1 MSTASGA
8 ATALGTAANNNTFL
22 QNLRSEA
29 NPIESRWTMEKI
41 AALENLKKEWEA
53 YQTFCL
59 DFVRTFEEKHPGYG
73 PNKDCWTTT
82 ELKNF
87 ADTDFEPQIHR
98 LETSVNAAYDITAR
112 LKIAGYSRD
121 EMAQLIYKIAER
133 PHGFSAEKQQ
143 LIHGIISGLDA
154 VIKAA
159 IKPARAE
166 IEALIK
172 SLLAWQN
179 EQPEFT
185 TGLEP
190 DEDRI
195 LNPVDKLRLARFADK
210 AKVFLQDSPSHK
222 NVLQSFVTALS
233 TNNIPATLMTGTKL
247 LDVLCEVRHTLP
259 KTDGN
264 AGDGK
269 PAETER
275 NGTPAKE
282 KNQASV
288 INIQNSN
295 VNVIQGNTGNPKI
308 EASVSMN
315 NQPQIEKKGMVKKII
330 ELIFKEIL
338 DHIIAIIATFTI
350 TALIGILRYFGWIEQ
365 IKAFIYNVLSQATK

>member
-1 MSTASGA
+1 M
-8 ATALGTAANNNTFL
+8 
-22 QNLRSEA
+22 
-29 NPIESRWTMEKI
+29 
-41 AALENLKKEWEA
+41 ALENLKKEWEA
-53 YQTFCL
+53 YQTFCF
-59 DFVRTFEEKHPGYG
+59 DFIKTFEEKYTGRRQY
-73 PNKDCWTTT
+73 KDSWTTT
-82 ELKNF
+82 ELERF
-87 ADTDFEPQIHR
+87 AGSAFEPQIHR

-121 EMAQLIYKIAER
+121 EMVQLIYKIAER

-143 LIHGIISGLDA
+143 LIQGIIGELDA
-154 VIKAA
+154 VLKAA

-172 SLLAWQN
+172 SFLAWQN

-330 ELIFKEIL
+330 ELIFKKIL

-350 TALIGILRYFGWIEQ
+350 TALVGILHYFEQ